1 MVGVSALVG
10 QSSLIVLMSAF
21 VEVDN
26 FGLVLLK
33 QGQQV
38 LSDFEV
44 FSEWITTGRICK
56 TVDVELNER
65 FSCRSFGVGLQKF
78 QIS

>member
-44 FSEWITTGRICK
+44 FSE
-56 TVDVELNER
+56 
-65 FSCRSFGVGLQKF
+65 
-78 QIS
+78 